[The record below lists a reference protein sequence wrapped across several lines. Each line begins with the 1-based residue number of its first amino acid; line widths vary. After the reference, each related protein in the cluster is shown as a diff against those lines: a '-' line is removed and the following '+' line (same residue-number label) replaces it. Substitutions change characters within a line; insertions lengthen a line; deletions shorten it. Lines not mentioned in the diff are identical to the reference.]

1 MSDTNTMP
9 ASVRRYAKYLLVMAG
24 LGGLI
29 YGIDVGVIAAAL
41 PYIRNT
47 SNYSAVQLGFVVGA
61 VLWGSV
67 LSSLFAGS
75 LAELFGR
82 KKIIIASAFCFFISI
97 PVICLS
103 GLTDGGSFI
112 LLTVGRT
119 LQGASAGLVG
129 VVIPMYL
136 AECLDS
142 DSRGKGTGMFQ
153 LLLTIGLAFA
163 AVIGLVVT
171 GLVGDSDKVVKAKA
185 LENNVIVYEQ
195 KVYENQELVWADAD
209 KKVPVYVMDEQG
221 QPKPKLDKD
230 GNKIADLDKVDFAMI
245 KSWVKPEQLKGWAM
259 AWQIIFL
266 CSAVPGLILFLGAFG
281 LKESPRWLYKNNRKA
296 EALAS
301 LAANNGDEKAKIIL
315 DEMIAADKAAEEEK
329 AAVAAASQGDT
340 LFQRKYVY
348 PFCLAVVILACNQ
361 TTGINSVLNYT
372 VDIFK
377 ATGMEGVFAN
387 FSDLAI
393 KLVNVFMTIVAC
405 ALVDKKGRKFLLKLG
420 TSGIILGLCG
430 VATMFL
436 LITKG
441 VVTASMTTGV
451 ISTAFFFMFIA
462 FYAVGPGVCVWLA
475 LSELMPTRIRATG
488 MSIAMIINQG
498 VSATIATIFPAW
510 KDAWGFPAVFYTLAG
525 FTVVYFITAAF
536 FLPETKGKTL
546 EEIEKYF
553 TKK

>member
-195 KVYENQELVWADAD
+195 KVDENQELVWADAD

-301 LAANNGDEKAKIIL
+301 LAANNGNEKAKIIL